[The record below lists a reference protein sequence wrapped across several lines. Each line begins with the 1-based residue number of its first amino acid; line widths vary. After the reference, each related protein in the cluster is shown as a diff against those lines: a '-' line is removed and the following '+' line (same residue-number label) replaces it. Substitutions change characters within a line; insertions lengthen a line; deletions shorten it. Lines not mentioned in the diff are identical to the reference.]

1 MAEDKGTLLAE
12 RPELTHPAQERGGV
26 PGGRQR
32 GPGQGSPGAQ
42 RHVRTSPGP
51 ARPRVAAPGAGEEQ
65 GAGAGAHPLRPDARL
80 PLHLLPGRR
89 PHHGLGPLDHAV
101 LGPDGPALRGRA
113 SLQLRGVRDAGAT
126 AHLRLQ
132 RLRRDA
138 SRPVGVGRQAA
149 GGERRDRRPHQGP
162 PQGGTGPGDRRA
174 GADVP
179 GVDAPDGNPVE
190 PGGLVLPRRRI
201 GARRGAGV
209 PGRHLGLEETGADGG
224 DGDQAGGQGADEG
237 QPCGHSTN

>member
-12 RPELTHPAQERGGV
+12 RPELTRPAQERGGV
-26 PGGRQR
+26 PGSRQG

-42 RHVRTSPGP
+42 RHVRASPGP
-51 ARPRVAAPGAGEEQ
+51 TRPRVAAPGAGEEQ

-101 LGPDGPALRGRA
+101 LGPDGPALRGRP
-113 SLQLRGVRDAGAT
+113 SLQLRGVRDAGAA

-138 SRPVGVGRQAA
+138 SRAVGVGRQAA

-162 PQGGTGPGDRRA
+162 PQGRAGPGDRRP

-179 GVDAPDGNPVE
+179 GVDAPDGDAVE
-190 PGGLVLPRRRI
+190 PGGLVLPRGRI
-201 GARRGAGV
+201 GGRGIAGV
-209 PGRHLGLEETGADGG
+209 PGGHLGLEETGADGG
-224 DGDQAGGQGADEG
+224 DGDASWWPRRTRRTAI
-237 QPCGHSTN
+237 GHSTS